1 MKALV
6 FDEVSN
12 ERSWRWVSYSSWK
25 TLSNIISTTSWNED
39 WYERLIIEHLTEKLG
54 YEHLYGPDVHRT
66 DDSYRD
72 VFLPDVLSMAL
83 HRINPS
89 LPKVAIDEAVRKI
102 QDIEV
107 SSLEQRNE
115 TFNDYLQSGVEV
127 RFFDGEEERDDI
139 VRLLD
144 FDNPENNDLLLLR
157 RPR

>member
-1 MKALV
+1 M
-6 FDEVSN
+6 
-12 ERSWRWVSYSSWK
+12 
-25 TLSNIISTTSWNED
+25 
-39 WYERLIIEHLTEKLG
+39 
-54 YEHLYGPDVHRT
+54 HRT

-83 HRINPS
+83 RRINPS
-89 LPKVAIDEAVRKI
+89 LPKAAIDEAVRKI

-144 FDNPENNDLLLLR
+144 FDNPENKDLLLLR
-157 RPR
+157 RLR

>member
-1 MKALV
+1 MSVPEDKFHTSL
-6 FDEVSN
+6 E
-12 ERSWRWVSYSSWK
+12 K
-25 TLSNIISTTSWNED
+25 TLSNIISTSSWNED
-39 WYERLIIEHLTEKLG
+39 WYEQLIIEHLTEKLG
-54 YEHLYGPDVHRT
+54 YEHLYGPDVPRT

-83 HRINPS
+83 RRINPS
-89 LPKVAIDEAVRKI
+89 LPKAAIDEAVRKI

>member
-1 MKALV
+1 M
-6 FDEVSN
+6 
-12 ERSWRWVSYSSWK
+12 
-25 TLSNIISTTSWNED
+25 STSSWNED
-39 WYERLIIEHLTEKLG
+39 WYEQLIIEHLTEKLG

-66 DDSYRD
+66 DDAYRV

-83 HRINPS
+83 RRINPS
-89 LPKVAIDEAVRKI
+89 LPKAAIDEAIRKI

-139 VRLLD
+139 V
-144 FDNPENNDLLLLR
+144 
-157 RPR
+157 